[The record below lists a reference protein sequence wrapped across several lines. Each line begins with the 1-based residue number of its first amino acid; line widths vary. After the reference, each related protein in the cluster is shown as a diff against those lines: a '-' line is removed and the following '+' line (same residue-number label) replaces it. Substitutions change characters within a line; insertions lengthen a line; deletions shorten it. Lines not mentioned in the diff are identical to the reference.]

1 MGIIDR
7 SKRGK
12 NGQYGVPGG
21 IRMITTLR
29 NFFGRVKSLLS
40 GITTGQVGSPT
51 VSVPKPMQELAP
63 DTVPDLDPAIPV
75 PDIPV
80 DPPAQ
85 VSLTG
90 STVALEMVQE
100 VPVLVPALDPA
111 IPVPDIPVEPPAQ
124 VSLTRSAGSLETVQG
139 VPAPVPATDIETGT
153 GTEPA
158 AVTPV
163 SDAWTV
169 RTYLDTVFVKI
180 GRVYVESG
188 DLVIRSD
195 QDSRGFLLPEEEIE
209 LAFAGR
215 EGTVSLL
222 DLTATVGTA
231 HLSTSGRAL
240 NIVIDQQLHTVPLR
254 SLLPVLN
261 GNHHKAPL
269 FVPKEDVAPD
279 ALPV

>member
-1 MGIIDR
+1 
-7 SKRGK
+7 
-12 NGQYGVPGG
+12 
-21 IRMITTLR
+21 MITTLR

-85 VSLTG
+85 VSLTK
-90 STVALEMVQE
+90 
-100 VPVLVPALDPA
+100 
-111 IPVPDIPVEPPAQ
+111 
-124 VSLTRSAGSLETVQG
+124 SAGSLETVQG
-139 VPAPVPATDIETGT
+139 VPAPIPATDIETGT

-169 RTYLDTVFVKI
+169 RTYLDPVFVKI

-195 QDSRGFLLPEEEIE
+195 QDPRGFLLPEEEIE

-215 EGTVSLL
+215 EGAVSLL

-231 HLSTSGRAL
+231 HVSTSGRAL